1 MDTRQGIGIGCRKTD
16 SVASWMAKFSTES
29 MPDENSARRSID
41 LSSFYSRG
49 NLAQS
54 SKPGLSNCAF
64 HMLLLLG
71 RALYFNNEGTSY
83 VGPVAIANCIRVDH
97 RQIALLEHTAA
108 STRIGTGRF
117 GGIRP

>member
-1 MDTRQGIGIGCRKTD
+1 MDTREGIGIGCRKTD

-71 RALYFNNEGTSY
+71 RALYFNNEGTQLRRSSS
-83 VGPVAIANCIRVDH
+83 H
-97 RQIALLEHTAA
+97 RELDRRGSSPDRPARAHGGEYAQ
-108 STRIGTGRF
+108 GTGPF